1 MSPDSEPIDAEI
13 SEAALRIGAQLVPSV
28 AERAHS
34 LVALAQSLS
43 WPSFALLYE
52 SSSADGGAH
61 LTRTTLEL
69 LAENA
74 SLSDAPVYSV
84 RRLDE
89 RAGEDFTRV
98 LKATMSHGERRFVL
112 LTPARAVAS
121 LLAQVLLL
129 DLLIGCS
136 KF

>member
-1 MSPDSEPIDAEI
+1 MP
-13 SEAALRIGAQLVPSV
+13 LGARLVPS
-28 AERAHS
+28 ARDRAHS

-52 SSSADGGAH
+52 AAAADGGAQ
-61 LTRTTLEL
+61 LTRATLEL

-74 SLSDAPVYSV
+74 SLSDVPGYSV

-89 RAGEDFTRV
+89 RPGEDFTRV

-112 LTPARAVAS
+112 LTPARRIAS
-121 LLAQVLLL
+121 LLEQVSRSAKY
-129 DLLIGCS
+129 LLIIVA
-136 KF
+136 